1 MVVASNA
8 VVRLV
13 MPSDEP
19 SEMKERE
26 FRCRI
31 CIPLDDE
38 HDIFNRLRTALPA
51 LRWGEGDSSWDKIR
65 VWGET
70 TDVLVRVYRYE
81 SPGSF
86 DLMIRI
92 RPPGGAGAE
101 REYHSLRVKV
111 LVALN
116 ASVWNP

>member
-1 MVVASNA
+1 MVVASQA
-8 VVRLV
+8 TVRLV
-13 MPSDEP
+13 MPLNEP
-19 SEMKERE
+19 PEMQERE

-51 LRWGEGDSSWDKIR
+51 LHWGEGDSSWDKIR

-92 RPPGGAGAE
+92 RPPGGTDAE
-101 REYHSLRVKV
+101 REYHSLRERV

-116 ASVWNP
+116 ASGVEP